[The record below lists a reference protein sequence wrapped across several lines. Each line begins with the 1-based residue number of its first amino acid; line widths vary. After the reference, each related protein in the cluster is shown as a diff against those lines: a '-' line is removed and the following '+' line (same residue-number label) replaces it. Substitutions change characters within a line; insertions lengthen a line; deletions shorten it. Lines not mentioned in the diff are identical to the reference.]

1 MTANAT
7 AWFITPR
14 NLKPVPQDASMRS
27 VDYVLYN
34 NNHSSMEE
42 LNMYVYNDFS
52 YNFLRS
58 DEPYLLDIPRIC
70 KTTHKNVLGQHQK

>member
-1 MTANAT
+1 
-7 AWFITPR
+7 
-14 NLKPVPQDASMRS
+14 
-27 VDYVLYN
+27 
-34 NNHSSMEE
+34 MEE